1 MRVYRCMFILIILL
15 AIPRA
20 ALAAVTPFTITT
32 VGTTVVL
39 AGVPSQPTTV
49 AVRSL
54 STAAPILTLTMDTT
68 TLTDA
73 DPARLADLPT
83 SPVTLLR
90 SGMYRGY
97 GVWVYLVQPTIQQRG
112 QIRQVTQLHA
122 VLDTAV
128 LVASPADLQALPR
141 VPFGDPVPPT
151 NPLAFADQ
159 TWTLTVSEP
168 GMQRVTGAM
177 LAAAGI
183 DLATLTPAT
192 VQVQHDGVVLPL
204 DWRGVGD
211 TVVDAHDEVRFY
223 VNAVGDRWNRA
234 STLWLTTAAVTPS
247 PPMASRLALTST
259 APLTDTVWMTNEW
272 DDPQLL
278 ESRHAGT
285 RGWHT
290 FSTRLNSL
298 AGGDAQTTTL
308 LLTPTLPLA
317 SGLMSVTLT
326 GATAT
331 SLPVPLVVNSVPIT
345 VPATAAWQTSVVVT
359 TSAAIT
365 VTLPAPAMGAASVLL
380 ETITVTRPMRLTTM
394 PTDPWESGPTPARYA
409 LPDVPPLRTLY
420 DVTAPAQPQI
430 VILPAGPMPVL
441 ADALVNRRFLMVG
454 HAPLPTP
461 TVQRHTPS
469 VLPAAGADVIIAPRA
484 FLPALGPLRTPTTVL
499 MARED
504 LDAAW
509 AFGDLSP
516 MAIRAFLQHA
526 AATWPTPPTS
536 VLLVGDGTAD
546 PRDVLGYGQP
556 PLIPP
561 FLANV
566 DLWLGETACES
577 CYGQLDGADPLDD
590 LLPDLPVGRWPVQM
604 MDEIPALIAKQHRY
618 TAAPWG
624 GWQSTVG
631 SVADNAEGALDFPQL
646 AAQSEAV
653 YPLTMTLHRAYYDPQ
668 ATSADPAWQVADA
681 HAVRERV
688 MAIWQTGAVLMQY
701 TGHSHAYQW
710 AVTDPRVEPRG
721 LLDLNA
727 VDGLQNGE
735 RLPLLL
741 ALTCLT
747 SAFHQPSP
755 RGTTLDEALVLH
767 PDGGAIATWG
777 SSGLGVAHGHDH
789 LQHGLVTAAMT
800 MTRPTLGQVTEA
812 GFLELAITGQC
823 CTDALRTTLL
833 LGNPSTVLRVVPM
846 PQRVWLPLAQP
857 AG

>member
-1 MRVYRCMFILIILL
+1 MRVYRCMLILIILL
-15 AIPRA
+15 AVPRA
-20 ALAAVTPFTITT
+20 ALAAATPFTVTT
-32 VGTTVVL
+32 AGTTVVL

-54 STAAPILTLTMDTT
+54 RAAAPILTLTMQTT
-68 TLTDA
+68 TLPAPDQARMA
-73 DPARLADLPT
+73 DFPT
-83 SPVTLLR
+83 TPVTLLR
-90 SGMYRGY
+90 SGRYRGY

-112 QIRQVTQLHA
+112 QIRQVMQLHA
-122 VLDTAV
+122 VLGGAV

-151 NPLAFADQ
+151 NTLAFADR
-159 TWTLTVSEP
+159 TWTLTVTEP

-183 DLATLTPAT
+183 DLTTLDPAT
-192 VQVQHDGVVLPL
+192 VQLQHNGQVLPL

-211 TVVDAHDEVRFY
+211 GMVDAHDEVRLW
-223 VNAVGDRWNRA
+223 VDVVGDRWNRA
-234 STLWLTTAAVTPS
+234 STLWLTTAAATPS
-247 PPMASRLALTST
+247 PPMASRLALAST
-259 APLTDTVWMTNEW
+259 APLTNTVWMTQTW
-272 DDPQLL
+272 DDPQILD
-278 ESRHAGT
+278 SRHAGM

-290 FSTRLNSL
+290 FSIRLNSL
-298 AGGDAQTTTL
+298 AGGDDPTTTL
-308 LLTPTLPLA
+308 LVTPTLPLA
-317 SGLMSVTLT
+317 SGLMTVTLR

-331 SLPVPLVVNSVPIT
+331 SLSVPLVVNTVPIT
-345 VPATAAWQTSVVVT
+345 VPATAAWQASVVV
-359 TSAAIT
+359 SNAATLT

-380 ETITVTRPMRLTTM
+380 ETITVTRPVQLATL
-394 PTDPWESGPTPARYA
+394 PPAPFGSGPTPARYA
-409 LPDVPPLRTLY
+409 LPAVPPLRTLY
-420 DVTAPAQPQI
+420 DVTDAQSPQI
-430 VILPAGPMPVL
+430 VILPAGPTPVL
-441 ADALVNRRFLMVG
+441 ADSLTNRRYLMVG

-461 TVQRHTPS
+461 TLQRHTPS
-469 VLPAAGADVIIAPRA
+469 VLPTVGSDVIIAPRA
-484 FLPALGPLRTPTTVL
+484 FLPALDPLRTPTTVL
-499 MARED
+499 VARED

-509 AFGDLSP
+509 AFGQMSP
-516 MAIRAFLQHA
+516 DALRSFLQHA

-561 FLANV
+561 YLAEV

-590 LLPDLPVGRWPVQM
+590 LLPDLPVGRWPVKTVE
-604 MDEIPALIAKQHRY
+604 DVTALIAKQQRY
-618 TAAPWG
+618 AAAPWG
-624 GWQSTVG
+624 VWQSTVG
-631 SVADNAEGALDFPQL
+631 SIADNAEGALDFPLL

-668 ATSADPAWQVADA
+668 ATSADPAWYEADA
-681 HAVRERV
+681 RTVRERV

-710 AVTDPRVEPRG
+710 AVTDPRIEPRG

-727 VDGLQNGE
+727 VDDLRNGE

-767 PDGGAIATWG
+767 PAGGALATWG
-777 SSGLGVAHGHDH
+777 SSGLGVSHGHDH
-789 LQHGLVTAAMT
+789 LQHGLVTAALT

-812 GFLELAITGQC
+812 GVLELAITGQC

-833 LGNPSTVLRVVPM
+833 LGNPATVLRVAPA
-846 PQRVWLPLAQP
+846 PQQVWLPSV
-857 AG
+857 GWE

>member
-1 MRVYRCMFILIILL
+1 MRVCNYLLILIILL
-15 AIPRA
+15 AVPRA
-20 ALAAVTPFTITT
+20 ALAVATPFTVTT
-32 VGTTVVL
+32 VGSTVVM
-39 AGVPSQPTTV
+39 AGMPSQPTTV

-54 STAAPILTLTMDTT
+54 SAAAPTLTLTMDTT
-68 TLTDA
+68 TLPEA

-90 SGMYRGY
+90 SGSYRGY

-122 VLDTAV
+122 VFDHAV
-128 LVASPADLQALPR
+128 LVASPADLQTLPH
-141 VPFGDPVPPT
+141 VPFGAPVPPT

-159 TWTLTVSEP
+159 TWTLTVTEP

-183 DLATLTPAT
+183 DLTTLDPAT
-192 VQVQHDGVVLPL
+192 VQLQHDGQVLPL

-223 VNAVGDRWNRA
+223 VNAVGDRWNRI

-278 ESRHAGT
+278 ESRHAGM

-290 FSTRLNSL
+290 FSTRLSSL

-317 SGLMSVTLT
+317 SGLMTVTLT

-331 SLPVPLVVNSVPIT
+331 RLPMPLVVNTVPIT

-365 VTLPAPAMGAASVLL
+365 VTLPAPAMGAAGVLL
-380 ETITVTRPMRLTTM
+380 ETMTVTRPLRLTTL
-394 PTDPWESGPTPARYA
+394 PTAPFWSGPTPARYS
-409 LPDVPPLRTLY
+409 LSDVPPLRTLY
-420 DVTAPAQPQI
+420 DVTVPAQPQI
-430 VILPAGPMPVL
+430 VILPAGLTPVL
-441 ADALVNRRFLMVG
+441 ADSLTNRRYVLVG

-461 TVQRHTPS
+461 RITRHIPI
-469 VLPAAGADVIIAPRA
+469 VLPTAGADVIIAPRA
-484 FLPALGPLRTPTTVL
+484 FLPALSPLRTPTTVL
-499 MARED
+499 VARED

-509 AFGDLSP
+509 AFGQLSP
-516 MAIRAFLQHA
+516 DALRSFLQYA

-546 PRDVLGYGQP
+546 PRDVMGYGQP
-556 PLIPP
+556 PLLPP
-561 FLANV
+561 YLAEV

-577 CYGQLDGADPLDD
+577 CYGQLDGVDPLAD
-590 LLPDLPVGRWPVQM
+590 LLPDLPVGRWPVKTVE
-604 MDEIPALIAKQHRY
+604 DVTALIAKQQRY
-618 TAAPWG
+618 AAAPWG
-624 GWQSTVG
+624 AWQSTVG
-631 SVADNAEGALDFPQL
+631 SIADNAEGALDFPLL

-668 ATSADPAWQVADA
+668 ATSADPTWYVADA
-681 HAVRERV
+681 RVVRERV
-688 MAIWQTGAVLMQY
+688 MAIWQAGAVLMQY

-710 AVTDPRVEPRG
+710 AVTDPVVEPRG

-727 VDGLQNGE
+727 VGDLRNGE

-755 RGTTLDEALVLH
+755 RGTTLDETLVLH
-767 PDGGAIATWG
+767 PDGGALASWG

-800 MTRPTLGQVTEA
+800 LPRPTLGQVTEA
-812 GFLELAITGQC
+812 GVLQLALHGQC

-833 LGNPSTVLRVVPM
+833 LGNPATVLKIAPV
-846 PQRVWLPLAQP
+846 PQRVWLPQVK
-857 AG
+857 